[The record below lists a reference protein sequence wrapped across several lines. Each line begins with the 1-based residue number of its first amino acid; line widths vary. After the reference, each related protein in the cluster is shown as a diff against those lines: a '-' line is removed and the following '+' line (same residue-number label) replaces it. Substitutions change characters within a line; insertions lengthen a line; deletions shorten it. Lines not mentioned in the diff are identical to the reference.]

1 MSKLEELLQGIDIE
15 WKGFGE
21 IASIKR
27 GASPR
32 PIAKYITDDEGG
44 IPWIKIGD
52 TSPNSKYVE
61 KTEQRITVEGSKKS
75 RLLIKWFWT
84 DKSKIWSYK
93 EKSPTGT
100 KSSPEF
106 SCFFKNSNRNS
117 FASFSNSSW
126 EMVPDQ

>member
-75 RLLIKWFWT
+75 RLLKKGDFI
-84 DKSKIWSYK
+84 I
-93 EKSPTGT
+93 
-100 KSSPEF
+100 
-106 SCFFKNSNRNS
+106 SN
-117 FASFSNSSW
+117 
-126 EMVPDQ
+126 